1 MWYRRAPILIARGN
15 AARHIYST
23 LILNRRPASFFI
35 IACYSMHNFVFF
47 LIILI
52 PVTGFLLERYLE
64 YLNAG
69 MRSEILPDK
78 LKGIC
83 DREEYR
89 KTQLYEKDNLKL
101 SFWSSSFNLIII
113 ITMIAAGGFAILDD
127 FVRSLGLN
135 NVVIA
140 LVFFGIIGFASEL
153 INLPFGW
160 YDTFVIEKKYGFNTM
175 TNRTFITDHLKSW
188 FIALLVGIPVLG
200 LITWIYYKTGKG
212 FWLYAWGLITVFSVF
227 INFFYSEWI
236 VPLFNK
242 QTPLI
247 DSPLRTKI
255 EAFAEKAGFR
265 LKNIYVIDGSKRST
279 KANAYFSGFGSKKRI
294 VLFDTLIKE
303 MSDEEIVAV
312 LAHEIGHY
320 KKKHVVRS
328 LISSVLLTGLMLFLF
343 SLVVDSPL
351 LSGAM
356 GARTPS
362 FHMGLIVFGILYS
375 PLSLIIG
382 LVTNYVSRKNEFE
395 ADKFVYDNYE
405 PGQACQCTEK
415 TGCKESVEHA
425 SSSGICFFPLFS
437 PATAGPDWLNWNE
450 FLYCGLRNWDCGFYV
465 KFAFRNPKSKI

>member
-1 MWYRRAPILIARGN
+1 
-15 AARHIYST
+15 
-23 LILNRRPASFFI
+23 
-35 IACYSMHNFVFF
+35 MHNFVFF

-52 PVTGFLLERYLE
+52 PITGFLLERYLQ

-83 DREEYR
+83 DQEEYR

-101 SFWSSSFNLIII
+101 SLWSSSFNLAIII
-113 ITMIAAGGFAILDD
+113 AMIAAGGFALVDV
-127 FVRSLGLN
+127 FARSFSGS
-135 NVVIA
+135 NVFIA
-140 LVFFGIIGFASEL
+140 LIFFGIIGFASEL

-175 TNRTFITDHLKSW
+175 TTRTFITDQLKSW

-212 FWLYAWGLITVFSVF
+212 FWLYAWGLITAFSVF

-236 VPLFNK
+236 VPLFNR

-247 DSPLRTKI
+247 ESPLRTKI
-255 EAFAEKAGFR
+255 EEFTEKAGFR

-294 VLFDTLIKE
+294 VLYDTLIRE
-303 MSDEEIVAV
+303 MPDEEIVAV

-328 LISSVLLTGLMLFLF
+328 LVSSFFLTGLMLFLF

-351 LSGAM
+351 LSVAM
-356 GARTPS
+356 GAETPS

-382 LVTNYVSRKNEFE
+382 LVTNFVSRKNEFE

-405 PGQACQCTEK
+405 PGK
-415 TGCKESVEHA
+415 LA
-425 SSSGICFFPLFS
+425 SALKKLAVKNLSNMLPHPAYVFFHYSHPPLL
-437 PATAGPDWLNWNE
+437 ARLAKLE
-450 FLYCGLRNWDCGFYV
+450 
-465 KFAFRNPKSKI
+465 